1 MGKVEGALLECGDA
15 GFAAASNSSDSWPC
29 VRVRDPALK
38 GATMPQRWEAIM
50 AFSRREFVRLL
61 GAGGAAVAS
70 SSKLIA
76 YGREEGL
83 AFAGFQQ
90 GSAQAGQ
97 RPATTGSAPI
107 RLSSN
112 ENLRG
117 PSPKVI
123 AALKAAPSRDLG
135 LGYPPVHI
143 ADFQE
148 AIANMWGAKPQN
160 VLMATGSGAELVA
173 GVMAFCQAEK
183 PLVTADPS
191 YGAPAQTAQRQK
203 FPIKPIALDG
213 RLFLD
218 LDRLIS
224 ASSGAGLVF
233 LCNPNNPSSTIHSQV
248 DVEAAVRRIKE
259 RSPTTAILIDEA
271 YIDYATAPGV
281 GTVMKVALDLPDVFV
296 TRTFSK
302 AYGMAGMRMG
312 YAIGQPET
320 LRKLSSAW
328 GLGDTNELQAV
339 AGIAALADQEHMAW
353 EKQENK
359 RVRDYTTAEFQK
371 MGFQVADSQTNFI
384 FVNIGRPAAQFR
396 DACRELGVAVGRDF
410 PPMEKTWARI
420 SLGRMEDMEKA
431 VPVFRKVLGKA

>member
-1 MGKVEGALLECGDA
+1 
-15 GFAAASNSSDSWPC
+15 
-29 VRVRDPALK
+29 
-38 GATMPQRWEAIM
+38 M
-50 AFSRREFVRLL
+50 AFSRREFVRRL

-70 SSKLIA
+70 ASAIIG
-76 YGREEGL
+76 YGREELL
-83 AFAGFQQ
+83 AFTEQ
-90 GSAQAGQ
+90 GAQRGAPRAMGG
-97 RPATTGSAPI
+97 PAPI

-117 PSPKVI
+117 PSAKVI
-123 AALKAAPSRDLG
+123 EALKAAPSRDLG
-135 LGYPPVHI
+135 LGYPPVHV

-148 AIANMWGAKPQN
+148 AIAKMWGAKPNN
-160 VLMATGSGAELVA
+160 VMLATGSGAELIA
-173 GVMAFCQAEK
+173 GVMAFCRTEK

-191 YGAPAQTAQRQK
+191 YGSPAQTAQREK
-203 FPIKPIALDG
+203 YPVKPIALDG
-213 RLFLD
+213 NLFLD
-218 LDRLIS
+218 LDRLVA

-233 LCNPNNPSSTIHSQV
+233 LCNPNNPSSTVHKLA
-248 DVEAAVRRIKE
+248 DVEQAVRRIKE
-259 RSPTTAILIDEA
+259 KSPTTAILIDEA
-271 YIDYATAPGV
+271 YIDYVTAPGV
-281 GTVMKVALDLPDVFV
+281 GTAMKLALELPDVFV

-320 LRKLSSAW
+320 VQKLSRSW

-359 RVRDYTTAEFQK
+359 RVRDYTIGEFRK
-371 MGFQVADSQTNFI
+371 MGYQVADSETNFI
-384 FVNIGRPAAQFR
+384 FVNIGRPAAGFR
-396 DACRELGVAVGRDF
+396 DGCRELGVAVGRDF

-431 VPVFRKVLGKA
+431 MPVFKKVLGKA

>member
-1 MGKVEGALLECGDA
+1 
-15 GFAAASNSSDSWPC
+15 
-29 VRVRDPALK
+29 
-38 GATMPQRWEAIM
+38 M

-70 SSKLIA
+70 SSGLIG
-76 YGREEGL
+76 YGREE
-83 AFAGFQQ
+83 AFAFEGFQQ
-90 GSAQAGQ
+90 GGAQAGQ
-97 RPATTGSAPI
+97 RPATTGTAPI

-123 AALKAAPSRDLG
+123 DALKAAPSRDLG
-135 LGYPPVHI
+135 LGYPPVHV
-143 ADFQE
+143 ADFQQ
-148 AIANMWGAKPQN
+148 AIANMWSAKPNN

-173 GVMAFCQAEK
+173 GVMAYCQSEK

-191 YGAPAQTAQRQK
+191 YGAPAQTAIRQK
-203 FPIKPIALDG
+203 YPIKPIALDG

-218 LDRLIS
+218 LDRLVS

-233 LCNPNNPSSTIHSQV
+233 LCNPNNPSSTIHKQADV
-248 DVEAAVRRIKE
+248 DAAVRRIKE
-259 RSPTTAILIDEA
+259 RSPNTAILIDEA

-281 GTVMKVALDLPDVFV
+281 GTVMKAALDLPDVFV

-320 LRKLSSAW
+320 LRKLNNAW
-328 GLGDTNELQAV
+328 GLGDIDELQAV
-339 AGIAALADQEHMAW
+339 AGIVALADQEHMAW
-353 EKQENK
+353 EKQENA

-371 MGFQVADSQTNFI
+371 MVFQLADSQTNFI
-384 FVNIGRPAAQFR
+384 FVNIGRPAAGFR

-431 VPVFRKVLGKA
+431 VPVFKKVLGKA

>member
-1 MGKVEGALLECGDA
+1 
-15 GFAAASNSSDSWPC
+15 
-29 VRVRDPALK
+29 
-38 GATMPQRWEAIM
+38 MPQRWEAIM

-61 GAGGAAVAS
+61 GAGGAAIAS
-70 SSKLIA
+70 SAGLIG
-76 YGREEGL
+76 YGREE
-83 AFAGFQQ
+83 AFAFQQ
-90 GSAQAGQ
+90 GSVAQRGQ
-97 RPATTGSAPI
+97 RPATTGPAPI

-123 AALKAAPSRDLG
+123 DALKAAPSRDLG
-135 LGYPPVHI
+135 LGYPPVHV

-148 AIANMWGAKPQN
+148 AIANMWGAKPPN

-173 GVMAFCQAEK
+173 GVMAYCQTEK

-191 YGAPAQTAQRQK
+191 YGAPAQTAIRQK
-203 FPIKPIALDG
+203 YPIKPIALDG

-218 LDRLIS
+218 LDRLVS

-233 LCNPNNPSSTIHSQV
+233 LCNPNNPSSTVHTQADV
-248 DVEAAVRRIKE
+248 DAAVRRIKE
-259 RSPTTAILIDEA
+259 KSPNTAILIDEA

-281 GTVMKVALDLPDVFV
+281 GTLMKAALDLPDVFV

-320 LRKLSSAW
+320 LRKLSNAW
-328 GLGDTNELQAV
+328 GLGDIDELQAV

-359 RVRDYTTAEFQK
+359 RVRDYTTAEFEK

-384 FVNIGRPAAQFR
+384 FVNIGRPAAGFR

-431 VPVFRKVLGKA
+431 VPVFKKVLGKA

>member
-1 MGKVEGALLECGDA
+1 
-15 GFAAASNSSDSWPC
+15 
-29 VRVRDPALK
+29 
-38 GATMPQRWEAIM
+38 MPHRWEAVM

-70 SSKLIA
+70 TSGLIG
-76 YGREEGL
+76 YGREEAY
-83 AFAGFQQ
+83 AFEGFQQ
-90 GSAQAGQ
+90 GGGRGQ
-97 RPATTGSAPI
+97 RMAPQGPPNPI

-123 AALKAAPSRDLG
+123 EALKAAPSRELG
-135 LGYPPVHI
+135 LGYPPVHV
-143 ADFQE
+143 ADFQD
-148 AIANMWGAKPQN
+148 AIAKMWNAKPNN
-160 VLMATGSGAELVA
+160 VMMATGSGAELIA
-173 GVMAFCQAEK
+173 GVMAFCKTEK

-191 YGAPAQTAQRQK
+191 YGSPAQTAQREK
-203 FPIKPIALDG
+203 YPVKPIALDG
-213 RLFLD
+213 NLFLD
-218 LDRLIS
+218 LDRLIA

-233 LCNPNNPSSTIHSQV
+233 LCNPNNPSSTVHKQS
-248 DVEAAVRRIKE
+248 DVIAAVRRIKE
-259 RSPTTAILIDEA
+259 KSPTTAILIDEA

-281 GTVMKVALDLPDVFV
+281 ATAMQVALELPDVFV

-320 LRKLSSAW
+320 VQKLSRAW

-339 AGIAALADQEHMAW
+339 AGIAALADQAHMDW
-353 EKQENK
+353 ERQENK
-359 RVRDYTTAEFQK
+359 RVRDYTIGEFKK
-371 MGFQVADSQTNFI
+371 MGYQVADSQTNFI
-384 FVNIGRPAAQFR
+384 FVNIGRPASEFR
-396 DACRELGVAVGRDF
+396 DGCRALGVAVGRDF

-420 SLGRMEDMEKA
+420 SLGRMEDMEAA